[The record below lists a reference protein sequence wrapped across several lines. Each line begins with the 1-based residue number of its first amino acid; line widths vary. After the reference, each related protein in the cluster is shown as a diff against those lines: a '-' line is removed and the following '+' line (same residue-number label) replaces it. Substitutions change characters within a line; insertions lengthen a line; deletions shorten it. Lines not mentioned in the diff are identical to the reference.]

1 MKIQRYTDYTL
12 QNEMAEEFLNSFDK
26 MVKESDGDT
35 SYQKVAKKV
44 ISDLKLNV
52 SLVTTFGAGIGALYP
67 VVQGLMENMNLDSFI
82 LTPESIVLLT
92 LSSVTIAYLQEKKF
106 KSAEEED
113 QLTKDSKSMLEE
125 LKMKGFGNGIVKKL
139 IKSLESVK
147 NIFLVIGKHI
157 GAVIGSILDMFAYT
171 SMFIPIM
178 NGILYLI
185 GKYDFNLE
193 TLPQNFIGLGVG
205 VGTIIAK
212 HGIIELVKKIKNKL
226 GLGDKVAKEVVDEVE
241 TPIIQKF
248 GDMTYG
254 DATSTENGD
263 LIKEQ

>member
-52 SLVTTFGAGIGALYP
+52 SLVATFGAGIGALYP

-157 GAVIGSILDMFAYT
+157 GAVIGSIVDMFAYT
-171 SMFIPIM
+171 SLLIPLL
-178 NGILYLI
+178 NGVMSII
-185 GKYDFNLE
+185 HKYDLNLD
-193 TLPQNFIGLGVG
+193 TLPQNFLGLAVG

-212 HGIIELVKKIKNKL
+212 HGIVEIINRIKNKFPINP
-226 GLGDKVAKEVVDEVE
+226 KEVLDDIE
-241 TPIIQKF
+241 TPAIQRFATF
-248 GDMTYG
+248 GDSEEKQ
-254 DATSTENGD
+254 DGD

>member
-52 SLVTTFGAGIGALYP
+52 SLVATFGAGIGALYP

-171 SMFIPIM
+171 SLLIPL
-178 NGILYLI
+178 LYGVMSI
-185 GKYDFNLE
+185 IHKYDLNLE
-193 TLPQNFIGLGVG
+193 TLPQNFLGLAVG

-212 HGIIELVKKIKNKL
+212 HGIVEIINRIKNKFPINP
-226 GLGDKVAKEVVDEVE
+226 KEVLDD
-241 TPIIQKF
+241 I
-248 GDMTYG
+248 
-254 DATSTENGD
+254 
-263 LIKEQ
+263 

>member
-26 MVKESDGDT
+26 MVKESDGGT

-52 SLVTTFGAGIGALYP
+52 SLVATFGAGIGALYP

-157 GAVIGSILDMFAYT
+157 GAVIGSIVDMFAYT
-171 SMFIPIM
+171 SLLIPLL
-178 NGILYLI
+178 NGVMSII
-185 GKYDFNLE
+185 HKYDLNLE
-193 TLPQNFIGLGVG
+193 TLPQNFLGLAVG

-212 HGIIELVKKIKNKL
+212 HGIVEIINRIKNKFPINP
-226 GLGDKVAKEVVDEVE
+226 KEVLDDIE
-241 TPIIQKF
+241 TPAIQRFATF
-248 GDMTYG
+248 GDSEEKQ
-254 DATSTENGD
+254 DGD

>member
-157 GAVIGSILDMFAYT
+157 GAVIGSIVDMFAYT
-171 SMFIPIM
+171 SLLIPLL
-178 NGILYLI
+178 NGVMSII
-185 GKYDFNLE
+185 HKYDLNLD
-193 TLPQNFIGLGVG
+193 TLPQNFLGLAVG

-212 HGIIELVKKIKNKL
+212 HGIVEIINRIKNKFPINP
-226 GLGDKVAKEVVDEVE
+226 KEVLDDIE
-241 TPIIQKF
+241 TPAIQRFATF
-248 GDMTYG
+248 GDSEEKQ
-254 DATSTENGD
+254 DGD

>member
-1 MKIQRYTDYTL
+1 
-12 QNEMAEEFLNSFDK
+12 
-26 MVKESDGDT
+26 
-35 SYQKVAKKV
+35 
-44 ISDLKLNV
+44 
-52 SLVTTFGAGIGALYP
+52 
-67 VVQGLMENMNLDSFI
+67 MENMNLDSFI

-157 GAVIGSILDMFAYT
+157 GAVIGSIVDMFAYT
-171 SMFIPIM
+171 SLLIPLL
-178 NGILYLI
+178 NGVMTII
-185 GKYDFNLE
+185 HKYDLNLE
-193 TLPQNFIGLGVG
+193 TLPQNFLGLAVG

-212 HGIIELVKKIKNKL
+212 HGIVEIINRIKNKFPINP
-226 GLGDKVAKEVVDEVE
+226 KEVLDDIE
-241 TPIIQKF
+241 TPAIQRFATF
-248 GDMTYG
+248 GDSEEKQ
-254 DATSTENGD
+254 DGD

>member
-171 SMFIPIM
+171 SLLIPLL
-178 NGILYLI
+178 NGVMSII
-185 GKYDFNLE
+185 HKYDLNLE
-193 TLPQNFIGLGVG
+193 TLPQNFLGLAVG

-212 HGIIELVKKIKNKL
+212 HGIVEIINRIKNKFPINP
-226 GLGDKVAKEVVDEVE
+226 KEVLDDIE
-241 TPIIQKF
+241 TPAIQRFATF
-248 GDMTYG
+248 GDSEEKQ
-254 DATSTENGD
+254 DGD

>member
-26 MVKESDGDT
+26 MVKESDGGT

-52 SLVTTFGAGIGALYP
+52 SLVATFGAGIGALYP

-157 GAVIGSILDMFAYT
+157 GAVIGSIVDMFAYT
-171 SMFIPIM
+171 SLLIPLL
-178 NGILYLI
+178 NGVMTII
-185 GKYDFNLE
+185 HKYDLNLD
-193 TLPQNFIGLGVG
+193 TLPQNFLGLAVG

-212 HGIIELVKKIKNKL
+212 HGIVEIINRIKNKFPINP
-226 GLGDKVAKEVVDEVE
+226 KEVLDDIE
-241 TPIIQKF
+241 TPAIQRFATF
-248 GDMTYG
+248 GDSEEKQ
-254 DATSTENGD
+254 DGD

>member
-1 MKIQRYTDYTL
+1 MKIQRYTDYTI

-26 MVKESDGDT
+26 MVKESDGGT
-35 SYQKVAKKV
+35 SYEKVAKKV

-52 SLVTTFGAGIGALYP
+52 SLVFTFGAGIGALYP

-92 LSSVTIAYLQEKKF
+92 LSSLTISYLQEKKF

-113 QLTKDSKSMLEE
+113 QLTIDSKSMLEE

-147 NIFLVIGKHI
+147 NIFLIIGKQLGTVIGGI
-157 GAVIGSILDMFAYT
+157 VDMFAYT
-171 SMFIPIM
+171 SLLIPLL
-178 NGILYLI
+178 NGVMTII
-185 GKYDFNLE
+185 HKYDLNLE
-193 TLPQNFIGLGVG
+193 TLPQNFLGLAVG

-212 HGIIELVKKIKNKL
+212 HGIVEIINRIKNKFPINP
-226 GLGDKVAKEVVDEVE
+226 KEVLDDIE
-241 TPIIQKF
+241 TPAIQRF
-248 GDMTYG
+248 
-254 DATSTENGD
+254 ATFVDSEEKQDGD

>member
-26 MVKESDGDT
+26 MVKESDGGT

-52 SLVTTFGAGIGALYP
+52 SLVATFGAGIGALYP

-147 NIFLVIGKHI
+147 NIFSIIGKHL
-157 GAVIGSILDMFAYT
+157 GAVVGSIIDMFAYT
-171 SMFIPIM
+171 SLLIPIM
-178 NGILYLI
+178 NGVMFII
-185 GKYDFNLE
+185 NKYDLNLE
-193 TLPQNFIGLGVG
+193 TLPQNFLGLAVG

-212 HGIIELVKKIKNKL
+212 HGIVEIINRIKNKFPINP
-226 GLGDKVAKEVVDEVE
+226 KEVLDDIE
-241 TPIIQKF
+241 TPAIQRFATF
-248 GDMTYG
+248 GDSEEKQ
-254 DATSTENGD
+254 DGD

>member
-52 SLVTTFGAGIGALYP
+52 SLVATFGAGIGALYP

-157 GAVIGSILDMFAYT
+157 GAVIGSIVDMFAYT
-171 SMFIPIM
+171 SLLIPLL
-178 NGILYLI
+178 NGVMSII
-185 GKYDFNLE
+185 HKYDLNLE
-193 TLPQNFIGLGVG
+193 TLPQNFLGLAVG

-212 HGIIELVKKIKNKL
+212 HGIVEIINRIKNKFPINP
-226 GLGDKVAKEVVDEVE
+226 KEVLDDIE
-241 TPIIQKF
+241 TPAIQRFATF
-248 GDMTYG
+248 GDSEEKQ
-254 DATSTENGD
+254 DGD